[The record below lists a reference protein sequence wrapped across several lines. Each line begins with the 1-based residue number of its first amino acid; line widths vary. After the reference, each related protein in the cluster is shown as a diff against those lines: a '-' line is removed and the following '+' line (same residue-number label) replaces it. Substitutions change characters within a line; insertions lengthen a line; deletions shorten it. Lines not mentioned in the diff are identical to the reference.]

1 MVINIVFVEKSLLIF
16 LGCLSKA
23 RNGGRRQMDG
33 MVQNPVQPV
42 ESTSRGS
49 GSTLQESG

>member
-1 MVINIVFVEKSLLIF
+1 MVINIVFVETIRFIF

-33 MVQNPVQPV
+33 MVQDPVQPV
-42 ESTSRGS
+42 ESTGGGS
-49 GSTLQESG
+49 GSTLQEFG